1 MESTSNQFINSINP
15 EEPED
20 VQEDLEKERSLEQGG
35 TWAKGA
41 SEEDNRRYKAF
52 LAYMEEKREES
63 RRILREGEEKKRKG
77 REKEARW
84 DLMKEAVKFLKENSD
99 SWRERRIE
107 ECERIRLEEKEDRFA
122 VIRMKKKRYGL
133 TTLSKE
139 ERMRL
144 KGRTEEKLLLAKTK
158 SNLWK
163 MARDPAKNDLKEGE
177 AEAWSKLGEG
187 AEEFM
192 EEAWIRK
199 YKEFK
204 EEGSRERKK
213 KEIDVGEKKKEID
226 TEKLREEEGGRRMV
240 EEEKEK
246 GDKGSTEQV
255 DLTEGVGSILKG
267 EIKTTSSEKFISTL
281 AKTTAKT
288 VSVKRM
294 VAALEGT
301 DQELNPVSRYNFA
314 GLEGPAQGSPA
325 KRRRTWQQVPPSPS
339 TPGPRTLGGTPSS
352 SAGYATATS
361 SSPGPRWRRPRGST
375 GARTPR
381 KGGCPSPRPV
391 STLTKGTGSSLR
403 RLPPATPCPGQ
414 ILAKKLLPSQTEK
427 GSPEKV
433 SLCQEQG
440 PTLAPTGRTFSVLN
454 TRTLSVKPVQGG
466 HIARAGR
473 ALGAVHHQHQPDHLL
488 LHQGGHQYGSAC
500 PPEVMTGTSASSS
513 QTSWRQN
520 SSEKGGVLELRRKFI
535 EAGSEQSQTPLSSS
549 SSSTTM
555 QTTHSCSDLST
566 LSSRRLPTAA
576 GRGTM
581 CTSTSTPW
589 SSTQTTGRQSSSSTG
604 TNIPTATP
612 RPSSWSPPSIL
623 SIQASSLPWGQE
635 PGARPWPTG
644 TRGVC
649 PSSPSSL
656 ELMRSERS
664 PGRSGSLDII
674 SEGGG
679 GQIRGQMEQNIVS
692 LYEQQARYPAQL
704 PLTDFCSANSNVGGG
719 KTTDPLLI
727 STETERTNERADRVT
742 DRGGGQGLVENNIFT
757 LSTKSQGTITR
768 PISSPEPENFIV
780 G

>member
-1 MESTSNQFINSINP
+1 M
-15 EEPED
+15 
-20 VQEDLEKERSLEQGG
+20 
-35 TWAKGA
+35 
-41 SEEDNRRYKAF
+41 
-52 LAYMEEKREES
+52 
-63 RRILREGEEKKRKG
+63 
-77 REKEARW
+77 
-84 DLMKEAVKFLKENSD
+84 
-99 SWRERRIE
+99 
-107 ECERIRLEEKEDRFA
+107 
-122 VIRMKKKRYGL
+122 
-133 TTLSKE
+133 
-139 ERMRL
+139 
-144 KGRTEEKLLLAKTK
+144 
-158 SNLWK
+158 
-163 MARDPAKNDLKEGE
+163 
-177 AEAWSKLGEG
+177 
-187 AEEFM
+187 
-192 EEAWIRK
+192 
-199 YKEFK
+199 
-204 EEGSRERKK
+204 
-213 KEIDVGEKKKEID
+213 
-226 TEKLREEEGGRRMV
+226 
-240 EEEKEK
+240 
-246 GDKGSTEQV
+246 
-255 DLTEGVGSILKG
+255 
-267 EIKTTSSEKFISTL
+267 
-281 AKTTAKT
+281 
-288 VSVKRM
+288 
-294 VAALEGT
+294 
-301 DQELNPVSRYNFA
+301 
-314 GLEGPAQGSPA
+314 
-325 KRRRTWQQVPPSPS
+325 
-339 TPGPRTLGGTPSS
+339 
-352 SAGYATATS
+352 
-361 SSPGPRWRRPRGST
+361 
-375 GARTPR
+375 
-381 KGGCPSPRPV
+381 
-391 STLTKGTGSSLR
+391 
-403 RLPPATPCPGQ
+403 
-414 ILAKKLLPSQTEK
+414 PSQTEN
-427 GSPEKV
+427 GSPEKF
-433 SLCQEQG
+433 SLCQERG
-440 PTLAPTGRTFSVLN
+440 PTLAPSGRTFSVLN

-549 SSSTTM
+549 SSSTTT
-555 QTTHSCSDLST
+555 QRTTHLHSDSST
-566 LSSRRLPTAA
+566 LPTRRLPTAT

-589 SSTQTTGRQSSSSTG
+589 SSTPTTGRQSSSSTG
-604 TNIPTATP
+604 TNIHTATP

-623 SIQASSLPWGQE
+623 SSQASSLPWGQE